1 MKNQD
6 RRTRIGATTG
16 FISYREL
23 LFFLPRLVKRG
34 LSEGDLFLV
43 RISSLTENMSC
54 PSVGVSS
61 LTVSVC
67 RYFFF
72 LLRLFLALM
81 NVVLVFL
88 RDL

>member
-6 RRTRIGATTG
+6 QLTCIGATTG
-16 FISYREL
+16 FNSYREV
-23 LFFLPRLVKRG
+23 LFFFWTHLVKRG
-34 LSEGDLFLV
+34 LFEGDLFLV
-43 RISSLTENMSC
+43 RISSLTENMSYL
-54 PSVGVSS
+54 SVRVSS

-67 RYFFF
+67 RYFFASF
-72 LLRLFLALM
+72 FLALM